1 MEEVMSENKTEY
13 SEEPEAEAE
22 AWVEQDP
29 VITESSPEKEE
40 EAQQL
45 LLPEEDAINDMFRSN
60 NLIILPF
67 PRKDNPSNRDHNTFN
82 DAFDDLDPKDCDT
95 INDTL
100 LNEDLNEDEE
110 DEKLK
115 QVQKLTPP
123 PLFFRSSRCN
133 FCPDNKIGDF
143 SLQANDLSRQLVDV
157 GRQLNRWR
165 RSLNQ
170 CQPSMLRALVQRFLF
185 VFQLL
190 FSLLVVCNAA

>member
-1 MEEVMSENKTEY
+1 MGRARPCV
-13 SEEPEAEAE
+13 
-22 AWVEQDP
+22 
-29 VITESSPEKEE
+29 TESSREKEDKDLEKEE
-40 EAQQL
+40 KEQGAQQL
-45 LLPEEDAINDMFRSN
+45 LLPEEDAIDDMFRSN

-67 PRKDNPSNRDHNTFN
+67 PRKDNPSNRDHKKNTVN
-82 DAFDDLDPKDCDT
+82 DAFDDLDPKDYDT
-95 INDTL
+95 INDTHQNEDL
-100 LNEDLNEDEE
+100 LNED
-110 DEKLK
+110 EKVK
-115 QVQKLTPP
+115 QVQKLTPLP
-123 PLFFRSSRCN
+123 FFRTSRCN

-190 FSLLVVCNAA
+190 FSLLVVCNEA